1 MKKSHIQIRMA
12 YIYVKNVFISC
23 SQVDDKAAPDML

>member
-1 MKKSHIQIRMA
+1 MKKSYIQIKMA